1 MQPGERP
8 AEAAKHQTSEAEDA
22 FMRRAIELSHKAMD
36 EGTGPPFGAVIVRD
50 GQVVAEGCNNSFT
63 TNDPTAHAEI
73 VAIRRACEAVG
84 SRFLKNC
91 VIYSS
96 SEPCPM
102 CLCAIYWA
110 GIGRVHYANDRITAA
125 GAGFD
130 DARFYREIALPVKD
144 RALPMVQQL
153 AGEAK
158 AAFDT
163 YQARTK
169 SLLLRTSG

>member
-1 MQPGERP
+1 MQPGKHP
-8 AEAAKHQTSEAEDA
+8 AEAAKHQSSEAENA

-50 GQVVAEGCNNSFT
+50 GQIVAEASNNSFT

-73 VAIRRACEAVG
+73 VAIRRACQAVG
-84 SRFLKNC
+84 SRFLEGC

-102 CLCAIYWA
+102 CLGAIHWA
-110 GIGRVHYANDRITAA
+110 AISRVHYANDRTTAA
-125 GAGFD
+125 EAGFD
-130 DARFYREIALPVKD
+130 DARLYREIALPIED

-158 AAFDT
+158 AAFDAWQT
-163 YQARTK
+163 RTRQA
-169 SLLLRTSG
+169 SPTSG